1 MGGHRKKKVSFALI
15 IFLLIGSI
23 FIIDLARRYYSGEF
37 EKADIELDVLYS
49 SEKATWLE
57 SVAPIFE
64 EEWAK
69 NETKGL
75 KLVLTPIGTRK
86 GSLDISKE
94 VLKPTVWS
102 PASTYW
108 FSIMNSIWLESHN
121 TPIVNVDNSPPLV
134 ISPTVIAT
142 WESYYKQHNITG
154 FETLHELALKDP
166 GFTYA
171 HTDPQSSNSGFGA
184 VILEA
189 SVAAGKAPVNLT
201 LDDLGSEKVQKWMK
215 ELESCAIQYGE
226 STGFLGKLMQTRGP
240 DVLKVA
246 VIYENLVIEKN
257 KGIEN
262 LWPGDKLIAIYPNE
276 GTILNDHPYA
286 ILNAPWVT
294 PEQRYAA
301 EKFLAFLLRPDIQEK
316 AIETGFRPAVP
327 VSEDKLKQYFDPA
340 YGVKISL
347 DDIKIYNMKG
357 VDGKVLSR
365 IPDLWMATRARGG
378 TDTEQA
384 VISKEDYIFFS
395 TLLLLFAALVAYNVY
410 LNQQSKKRR
419 LRSLSY

>member
-1 MGGHRKKKVSFALI
+1 MKRSRKTKVSFTLVM
-15 IFLLIGSI
+15 FLLIGSI
-23 FIIDLARRYYSGEF
+23 FIIDLGRRYYSGEF
-37 EKADIELDVLYS
+37 EKADIELKVLYS

-57 SVAPIFE
+57 SVAPLFE
-64 EEWAK
+64 KEWAE
-69 NETKGL
+69 NESRGL

-121 TPIVNVDNSPPLV
+121 TPLIDVDNSPPLV
-134 ISPTVIAT
+134 VSPTVIAT

-154 FETLHELALKDP
+154 FQSLHDLALTDP
-166 GFTYA
+166 SFTYA

-189 SVAAGKAPVNLT
+189 SVAAGKAPANLT
-201 LDDLGSEKVQKWMK
+201 LSDLGSEKVQEWMK
-215 ELESCAIQYGE
+215 TLESRAIQYGE

-240 DVLKVA
+240 GVLKVA

-257 KGIEN
+257 KGIDK
-262 LWPGDKLIAIYPNE
+262 LWPGDRLIAIYPKE

-294 PEQRYAA
+294 PDQRYAA
-301 EKFLAFLLRPDIQEK
+301 EKFLHFLLRPDIQEK
-316 AIETGFRPAVP
+316 AIETGFRPAIP
-327 VSEDKLKQYFDPA
+327 MSEDKLKKYFDPA
-340 YGVKISL
+340 YGVKVSL
-347 DDIKIYNMKG
+347 NEVKIYDMKN
-357 VDGKVLSR
+357 VDGRVLSR
-365 IPDLWMATRARGG
+365 IPDLWMATRALGG
-378 TDTEQA
+378 SEQNEQ
-384 VISKEDYIFFS
+384 VIQTGDYVFFGSLILIFLS
-395 TLLLLFAALVAYNVY
+395 LVIYNIH
-410 LNQQSKKRR
+410 LSRENKKRKLRR
-419 LRSLSY
+419 LTY